1 MVQAMENK
9 EKQQSEYDLPMQLDQ
24 YTLTKLIGKGGMG
37 EIFLAKDPV
46 CQRTVALKRILPKH
60 ASREILR
67 KRFLNEPR
75 IAAQLPHPSII
86 PVYKLHEEKET
97 IYYTMPYIEGQTL
110 REILIKTRYAIE
122 KGLPIDPIGS
132 SIQTLMMMFLNI
144 CNAIEYTHS
153 KGFLHRDIKP
163 ENIIV
168 GKFNEVVILD
178 WGVATRIDN
187 VEKEESESK
196 EEDPISLRG
205 LTQPG
210 KTVGTVE
217 FMAPERG
224 LGAVSNVL
232 TDIYSLGAT
241 LYFILT
247 LHLPFNR
254 PNSLKEWRK
263 QMQKEGKKNPLDPQ
277 EVAPYREITP
287 QLSRI
292 AMKCMDI
299 DPSKRYKN
307 VQEIINDVQRYIQG
321 SPEWIPI
328 ADFHINKASDW
339 KFQENVLLAK
349 HMAISRYAGV
359 TEWVM
364 LMLSKESY
372 SGNIQLKTK
381 VKLRE
386 SCLGLGFLMCVPE
399 ALKSKGL
406 ESGYLIWIGSKA
418 HPGCKFLRSNVEVIN
433 LKKAHLNP
441 KQCYT
446 ISMERQDN
454 VFRFFIDDVL
464 ILSYTSHIPLV
475 GGHFGLL
482 FRDANFDMDPL
493 TLYSGSQNVLV
504 NCLSVP
510 DALLMSKYY
519 LKALTEYR
527 RIAHSFKGRS
537 EGREATFRAGFTL
550 IEQGKNK
557 KAHAKEYFAEAMEE
571 FEKLHNTPGAPIEYL
586 GKSLVYHA
594 QKNLEEETKC
604 LELALRLYPKH
615 PLKHVLDEHIM
626 FRLHESAHTDRTAAY
641 TFTLLTIRYLPQIYE
656 KKEAQTLIKN
666 LTISWEDIPFIEVP
680 ANLCEE
686 DSTHIRLP
694 QQLAF
699 WLARPK
705 SLYELTLEIPKESK
719 QRFCLLE
726 NSLSALTALRYPRIV
741 NFLLNVTYQDEAD
754 PEFLMIKNTF
764 AIILDESP
772 IEEKL
777 DLLIDKAKPKILLS
791 LLENSLT
798 IKNAKKLL
806 PYFNNTHLYDIEHIW
821 ALLLA
826 GKKSEAGKRL
836 ANKPISDP
844 SSPYYF
850 LQGCYL
856 ASIKGE
862 KAALLHFE
870 PLIETSF
877 PPIATLLGHFLKHTI
892 DLKSKWFKNA
902 FFWEKIQ
909 LYRQCALYYTCLNKP
924 RKAAQYEEMI
934 EKEFSKSQTS
944 IDFIDS

>member
-1 MVQAMENK
+1 MVQSMDR
-9 EKQQSEYDLPMQLDQ
+9 EKKKKSEYNFPMQLGE

-37 EIFLAKDPV
+37 EIFLAEDPV
-46 CQRTVALKRILPKH
+46 CERTVALKRILPKH
-60 ASREILR
+60 MSRKILR
-67 KRFLNEPR
+67 RRFLNEPR

-110 REILIKTRYAIE
+110 REILVKTRHAIE
-122 KGLPIDPIGS
+122 RGLPIDPIGS
-132 SIQTLMMMFLNI
+132 SIQSLMMMFLNI

-178 WGVATRIDN
+178 WGVATRIEN
-187 VEKEESESK
+187 VEKEESEST
-196 EEDPISLRG
+196 EEDTVSLKG

-217 FMAPERG
+217 FMAPERA

-241 LYFILT
+241 LHFILT
-247 LHLPFNR
+247 LHFPFNR
-254 PNSLKEWRK
+254 PNTLKEWRK
-263 QMQKEGKKNPLDPQ
+263 QMQEEGIEKPVDPQ

-287 QLSRI
+287 QLSHI
-292 AMKCMDI
+292 AMKCMDT
-299 DPSKRYKN
+299 DPSKRYKS
-307 VQEIINDVQRYIQG
+307 VQEIILDVQRYIQG

-328 ADFHINKASDW
+328 ADFQINKASDW
-339 KFQENVLLAK
+339 QFQENVLLAK
-349 HMAISRYAGV
+349 HIAISRYAGV
-359 TEWVM
+359 MEWVM

-399 ALKSKGL
+399 AMKSKGL
-406 ESGYLIWIGSKA
+406 VSGYLVWIGSKA

-433 LKKAHLNP
+433 LTKAHLNP
-441 KQCYT
+441 EQCYT
-446 ISMERQDN
+446 ISLERQDN
-454 VFRFFIDDVL
+454 VFRFFIDDLL
-464 ILSYTSHIPLV
+464 ILSYISHIPLV

-482 FRDANFDMDPL
+482 FRDVDFDMDPL
-493 TLYSGSQNVLV
+493 TLFSGSQNILV

-510 DALLMSKYY
+510 DALLMNKYY
-519 LKALTEYR
+519 LKALAEYR

-537 EGREATFRAGFTL
+537 EGREATFRAGLTL

-557 KAHAKEYFAEAMEE
+557 KTHAKEYYAQAMEE
-571 FEKLHNTPGAPIEYL
+571 FEKLHNTPGAPIEYV
-586 GKSLVYHA
+586 GKSLVYRA
-594 QKNLEEETKC
+594 QNNLNDETKC
-604 LELALRLYPKH
+604 LELALRLYPQH
-615 PLKHVLDEHIM
+615 PLKYVLDEHVM
-626 FRLHESAHTDRTAAY
+626 FRLHESAQTDRIAAY

-666 LTISWEDIPFIEVP
+666 LTISWEDIPFIEAP
-680 ANLCEE
+680 ANLREE

-699 WLARPK
+699 WLSRPK

-726 NSLSALTALRYPRIV
+726 NSLSALTALRYPRVV
-741 NFLLNVTYQDEAD
+741 NFILNVKYKEETD
-754 PEFLMIKNTF
+754 PQFLMIKNTF
-764 AIILDESP
+764 EIMLDESP
-772 IEEKL
+772 IEDKL
-777 DLLIDKAKPKILLS
+777 DLLISKTKPKILLS
-791 LLENSLT
+791 LLENKLT
-798 IKNAKKLL
+798 IKNAEKLL
-806 PYFNNTHLYDIEHIW
+806 PYFKKTDAYEVEHIW

-826 GKKSEAGKRL
+826 GKKSDAGKRL
-836 ANKPISDP
+836 ENKPSSDP
-844 SSPYYF
+844 SSPYYI
-850 LQGCYL
+850 LEGCYL
-856 ASIKGE
+856 ASTKGE
-862 KAALLHFE
+862 KAVLSHFE
-870 PLIETSF
+870 SLIEDTF
-877 PPIATLLGHFLKHTI
+877 PPISTLLGHFLKQNI
-892 DLKSKWFKNA
+892 DLKSRWIKEA
-902 FFWEKIQ
+902 FFWEKVQ

-924 RKAAQYEEMI
+924 RKAAQYEEMV
-934 EKEFSKSQTS
+934 EKEFSKSQVP
-944 IDFIDS
+944 IDFIAS